1 MNEQRDEDGSKA
13 RGATAQGGAG
23 HDLGSG
29 CRLAN
34 DPRRSRWHGDA
45 ATYSRRLDEGDG
57 LRRDPGVAV
66 GWSTAAFECGQQR
79 SWVWCSSKVQVREV
93 PGTGWCNARNVSSR
107 RECRAQGGAT
117 YVTRRGRVKLE
128 RGSSG
133 ADVVGG
139 GERWWEVSSASL
151 DVSRRRDAKFLGSN
165 PSAAVRRRWMCGAF
179 IMRGVRL
186 RGRRCQRM
194 WCVRREPGFRACS
207 SASGSA
213 PRYASPGS
221 QKSRAET
228 YLREVVGGKAR
239 PVASFDARESL
250 EERHDVGR
258 IWHWPN
264 ATSLDAF
271 GSRWTRFTGWGDTGD
286 VVGGVRRSSTSLDA
300 RGTW

>member
-34 DPRRSRWHGDA
+34 DPRRRYIRTWA
-45 ATYSRRLDEGDG
+45 MG
-57 LRRDPGVAV
+57 LV
-66 GWSTAAFECGQQR
+66 TAADGTATQPPTELGVVLVEGPGR
-79 SWVWCSSKVQVREV
+79 DDVRD
-93 PGTGWCNARNVSSR
+93 
-107 RECRAQGGAT
+107 AT
-117 YVTRRGRVKLE
+117 RTRQAGE

-271 GSRWTRFTGWGDTGD
+271 GSRWTCFTGWGDTGD